1 MATTRTTAVGA
12 FENRAQA
19 QQAVREL
26 RQMGFREE
34 DIGVAA
40 RHDEAAPAG
49 TTEAPRT
56 EAPRT
61 EAQGEETKA
70 GTGAAAGAA
79 AGAGVGALWG
89 IGVVAGALPAIGPV
103 IAGGALAAVLASAAS
118 GAVVAGL
125 AGALIGM
132 GVPEEEA
139 KHYEREFE
147 AGRTIVTVQAEGRY
161 DEAVATL
168 RRCGAYD
175 VSGQQ
180 TP

>member
-49 TTEAPRT
+49 TT